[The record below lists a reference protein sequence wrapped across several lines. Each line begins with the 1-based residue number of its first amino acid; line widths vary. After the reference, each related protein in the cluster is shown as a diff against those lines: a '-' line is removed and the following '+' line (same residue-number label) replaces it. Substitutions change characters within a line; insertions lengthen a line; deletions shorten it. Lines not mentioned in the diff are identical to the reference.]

1 VNKRERRERQ
11 ELDAKAKPFG
21 SVFEA
26 GLLEF
31 DQMWPIGLSNYDGVV
46 YIARGYGRSF
56 IVMGS
61 DIHDISEAMP
71 VDYNVAKF
79 MRDHAIKD
87 KDV

>member
-11 ELDAKAKPFG
+11 ELDAKTKPIG
-21 SVFEA
+21 EVFES
-26 GLLEF
+26 GLLKF
-31 DQMWPIGLSNYDGVV
+31 DQMWPIGMSNYDGAVH
-46 YIARGYGRSF
+46 IARGYGRSF

-61 DIHDISEAMP
+61 DIHETSEAMP